1 MSQRN
6 KAEIEQL
13 LEAYGK
19 RGEQTQGAFC
29 EQHNVS
35 LSTLDYYRRRN
46 AKAGKAPVR
55 LRRVKVEPEE
65 TAALFAL
72 RLANGRRIEC
82 GERALAQL
90 IRIAEAM

>member
-1 MSQRN
+1 MSPRS

-19 RGEQTQGAFC
+19 RGEQTQRGFC

-35 LSTLDYYRRRN
+35 LSTLDYYRRRH
-46 AKAGKAPVR
+46 AKPGRAHVR
-55 LRRVKVEPEE
+55 VARVKVESEE
-65 TAALFAL
+65 IAAKFAL

-82 GERALAQL
+82 EERALAQL
-90 IRIAEAM
+90 IRVAEAM